1 MSISKLRRLS
11 RLKKIE
17 SDIPFIPKDPDV
29 PLGSGEVEVE
39 ATEEVNRANISLSEQ
54 YAAKKSLQRERVKK
68 PALTV
73 ALEDWFKTQIY
84 LVYGEGVITKKWG
97 VKERTLAKKLVNNY
111 GKDMTEEVIKS
122 YVEAWPQMVMQSRN
136 RLFGLPTIN
145 FLWSAQDRFFGAHQV
160 TQPAIS
166 PARKDEFRDVED
178 DDDSW

>member
-1 MSISKLRRLS
+1 MSISKLKRLS
-11 RLKKIE
+11 RLKKKE
-17 SDIPFIPKDPDV
+17 GDIPFAPKDPDDPV
-29 PLGSGEVEVE
+29 GSNEVKVE
-39 ATEEVNRANISLSEQ
+39 DDEEVNKPNISLSEQ
-54 YAAKKSLQRERVKK
+54 YATKKKLQRDRVKK

-84 LVYGEGVITKKWG
+84 LVYGEGVITKRWG

-111 GKDMTEEVIKS
+111 GKDMTEQVIKS
-122 YVEAWPQMVMQSRN
+122 YIEAWPSMVMQSRN

-160 TQPAIS
+160 TQPDVANV
-166 PARKDEFRDVED
+166 RKDEYRDVED